1 MANIGFDHY
10 NKWILHDETDTT
22 ITVQEVYNA
31 AQDEMDFPH
40 ISMTTDIILDATG
53 KDPLGAGEFTGITMV
68 LRNGWTFKS
77 RTAPISDTTIKLSGG
92 NTIAESGNPRFTHTD
107 MIHYEFAQS
116 TSPALIVTAGVITP
130 TQQQIRDS
138 MALSTIESIIAGS
151 IDNKLDDVLA
161 LSSNDQ
167 EWVSPGLLK
176 IYDAGGKTGG
186 VTLYEFETRTTAGV
200 QTFGTPEDVKQFIR
214 VKP

>member
-1 MANIGFDHY
+1 MANIGFDHF
-10 NKWILHDETDTT
+10 NKYILHDETDTS
-22 ITVQEVYNA
+22 ITVQELYNA
-31 AQDEMDFPH
+31 AVDEMDFPH
-40 ISMTTDIILDATG
+40 IAMTTGLILTATG
-53 KDPLGAGEFTGITMV
+53 KDALGAGEFTGVTLV

-77 RTAPISDTTIKLSGG
+77 RTSPVADTTIKLSGG
-92 NTIAESGNPRFTHTD
+92 NVIAEGTNPRFTHVD
-107 MIHYEFAQS
+107 KVHYEFAQS

-138 MALSTIESIIAGS
+138 LTLNRTLGVLAGS
-151 IDNKLDDVLA
+151 VDDKLDNMLI

-176 IYDAGGKTGG
+176 IYDASGKVGGTT
-186 VTLYEFETRTTAGV
+186 VYEFETRDSGGV
-200 QTFGTPEDVKQFIR
+200 QTFVIADVKQFIR